1 MYDLHLSAEQRD
13 IRDTVRDFVAREVK
27 PKALAPARL
36 EARARRLLAD
46 VLDEA
51 AQLGLRALALSEDA
65 GGAGA
70 DTLTCCIVTEE
81 IAAGDPDIAAVLAHT
96 SSLARALF
104 DHAMTPQQRAR
115 FLPAFLADD
124 HYHLAL
130 AEHEPDGGTALGID
144 YHRPRTSA
152 ARSESAAVRTNAG
165 WVINGRKHRVAN
177 APLAKLFAVELS
189 IDTGGTGT
197 LLVPRDAPGL
207 TVKDGEGGMRRQ
219 HGAYGELEFGDC
231 RVPLD
236 NLLGA
241 DGRNALAADA
251 GRRITQA
258 AALDLGIG
266 RAAYEAALDY
276 AQLRVQ
282 GGRRIIEHQAIG
294 TKLAEIAI
302 RLEVARAAIWQ
313 AAWACD
319 HPDAVADR
327 SLPDL
332 PLADISHVFATEAIY
347 RATKD
352 AAECFGAMGVMR
364 DMPLQQY
371 VHDALVCLNAGG
383 GNNEAKLRIAEALAG
398 YRRPAASPALVPPNP
413 KFAHVVLQKR
423 LRTSG
428 SKGALES

>member
-1 MYDLHLSAEQRD
+1 MYDLRLSAEQLE
-13 IRDTVRDFVAREVK
+13 IRDTVRDFVAQEVK
-27 PKALAPARL
+27 PPALEPARL
-36 EARARRLLAD
+36 EAQMRPLLTGA
-46 VLDEA
+46 LDKA
-51 AQLGLRALALSEDA
+51 AQLGLRTLALSEET

-81 IAAGDPDIAAVLAHT
+81 LAVGDPDIAAVLAQT
-96 SSLARALF
+96 STLAHALF
-104 DHAMTPQQRAR
+104 DRLMTPQQRER
-115 FLPAFLADD
+115 FLPAFLANDR
-124 HYHLAL
+124 YHPAL
-130 AEHEPDGGTALGID
+130 AQHEPGRDAVLGINYHRAEASDSSCKTTALRAD
-144 YHRPRTSA
+144 D
-152 ARSESAAVRTNAG
+152 G
-165 WVINGRKHRVAN
+165 WVINGRKERVAN
-177 APLAKLFAVELS
+177 APIARLFAVEVNTG
-189 IDTGGTGT
+189 TGGAGT
-197 LLVPRDAPGL
+197 LLVPSDTPGL
-207 TVKDGEGGMRRQ
+207 RVTESSQGMRWQ
-219 HGAYGELEFGDC
+219 HGACGDVELADC

-241 DGRNALAADA
+241 EAQGLLAEA
-251 GRRITQA
+251 GRRITQD
-258 AALDLGIG
+258 AALNLGIG

-294 TKLAEIAI
+294 AKLAEIAI

-332 PLADISHVFATEAIY
+332 PLPTIAQAFASEAIY

-371 VHDALVCLNAGG
+371 VHDALVCLHAGA
-383 GNNEAKLRIAEALAG
+383 GNSEAKLRIAEVLAG
-398 YRRPAASPALVPPNP
+398 YRRPAPSAAL
-413 KFAHVVLQKR
+413 A
-423 LRTSG
+423 
-428 SKGALES
+428 AE